1 MLNSFFGA
9 CGFVVVWIN
18 VICVVRYLEAQMNH
32 RGDCVIKVEKN
43 CETDEI
49 QGNEGWVGVCKKHWV
64 SVCVCDRK

>member
-1 MLNSFFGA
+1 M
-9 CGFVVVWIN
+9 
-18 VICVVRYLEAQMNH
+18 ICVVRYLEAQMNH

-49 QGNEGWVGVCKKHWV
+49 QGNEGWVCVCKKHWV